1 MEQKRKDIILL
12 EKETERNQNRLD
24 RHDMNNTVQSQ
35 YFTFTPFESQSNR
48 QNIKRIQNLKSIK
61 NSTGRQ
67 HDPI

>member
-12 EKETERNQNRLD
+12 EKEKERNQNRLD